1 MEKIYS
7 VQESQKVVILA
18 QAIVIDM
25 QNYLNSYLENLD
37 IKDMIKVNKCLN
49 ELKALNIDLIN
60 PITGEISIPTC
71 INGIKKDQKWS
82 LIKSEIK

>member
-1 MEKIYS
+1 M
-7 VQESQKVVILA
+7 QESQKVVILA

-37 IKDMIKVNKCLN
+37 IKDMIKVNKCIN
-49 ELKALNIDLIN
+49 ELKELNIDLIN
-60 PITGEISIPTC
+60 PITGEISIPTF

-82 LIKSEIK
+82 LIKSDVK